1 MSKRKFI
8 LFSILKTWLISTII
22 SIVLLILFLNATKEV
37 RDEPRNC
44 DMSGLAYVFI
54 VFWILFLSILSLSSL
69 LSLLKS
75 FHGKIKTILC
85 WFLLPVIASVFSFFS
100 ITDGKVD
107 GEEIVVFL
115 IMNLPW
121 LTFWIFYYY
130 KLNTRF
136 NITAQ

>member
-8 LFSILKTWLISTII
+8 VFSIFKTWLISTII
-22 SIVLLILFLNATKEV
+22 SIVLLILFLNATQEV

-54 VFWILFLSILSLSSL
+54 FFWILFLSILSLSSL
-69 LSLLKS
+69 LSLLKP

-85 WFLLPVIASVFSFFS
+85 WFLLPAIASVFSFFS

-107 GEEIVVFL
+107 GEETVVFL

-121 LTFWIFYYY
+121 LAFWIFYYY
-130 KLNTRF
+130 RLNTRF
-136 NITAQ
+136 NITDH